1 MQQEGNMTEDT
12 RQEVETEEFDD
23 GIFDEALGRTP
34 LAQGCEYSRRG
45 P

>member
-1 MQQEGNMTEDT
+1 MTEDT
-12 RQEVETEEFDD
+12 RQEVETEEFDKD
-23 GIFDEALGRTP
+23 GIFDEALDRTP